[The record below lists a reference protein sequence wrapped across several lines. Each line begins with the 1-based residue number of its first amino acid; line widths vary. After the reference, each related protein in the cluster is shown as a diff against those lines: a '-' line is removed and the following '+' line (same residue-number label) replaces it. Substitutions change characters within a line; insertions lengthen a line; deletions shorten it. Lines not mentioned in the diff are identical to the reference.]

1 MIVRF
6 YALWI
11 DKVLVAFKYFLP
23 PPILTPHRLHL
34 TTYSVARLAVL
45 SPRAGLSFNSADRGG
60 EGGGGVCVVN

>member
-23 PPILTPHRLHL
+23 PPILTL
-34 TTYSVARLAVL
+34 YRLAVL
-45 SPRAGLSFNSADRGG
+45 SPRAGLSLNSADWLI
-60 EGGGGVCVVN
+60 GGGGGGGGGGGECGQLAR